1 MNGAAGSRKTSSRA
15 EALRR
20 PFLGWFITPAV
31 LVAAGLLAAM
41 AAVLQY
47 AFLAFVPGELQP
59 GGFTFQNFRE
69 MMKPLYAGVFYDTVK
84 ICFLTAVLALLAGYP
99 LALALVRAKNP
110 YVKSAILIISVTPLF
125 LGEVIRTYAWI
136 IVLGNRGFVN
146 GSLMGLG
153 IIDTP
158 IPLLFTRLGVV
169 VALVHVTLPVVVIML
184 AAAIAHID
192 RDLEKAAA
200 ALGARPL
207 RVFATVT
214 LPLSMPGIIAGLTT
228 GFAWTFS
235 AFATPQLIGGGR
247 VNMVSNLVYSLG
259 FSSFNFPFAAA
270 LSVAGLVLT
279 ALALAGFRLLLRPL
293 HKVGLG

>member
-1 MNGAAGSRKTSSRA
+1 LS
-15 EALRR
+15 LRR
-20 PFLGWFITPAV
+20 PFLGAFITPAV
-31 LVAAGLLAAM
+31 LVAAGFILSM
-41 AAVLQY
+41 GVVLQY
-47 AFLAFVPGELQP
+47 AFLAFIPGELQP
-59 GGFTFQNFRE
+59 GGFSLNNFRE
-69 MMKPLYAGVFYDTVK
+69 MMKPLYAGVFYDTVVL
-84 ICFLTAVLALLAGYP
+84 CLLTAILALFAGYP
-99 LALALVRAKNP
+99 LALALVRARNP
-110 YVKSAILIISVTPLF
+110 YLKSAILIISVTPLF

-146 GSLMGLG
+146 GTLMSLG

-169 VALVHVTLPVVVIML
+169 IALVHVTLPVVVIML

-200 ALGARPL
+200 ALGAKPL
-207 RVFATVT
+207 RVFLTVT
-214 LPLSMPGIIAGLTT
+214 LPLSMPGIVAGLTT

-270 LSVAGLVLT
+270 LSIAGLVLT

-293 HKVGLG
+293 HKVGLT

>member
-1 MNGAAGSRKTSSRA
+1 MNGAAGSRKTSSRV
-15 EALRR
+15 EAVQR
-20 PFLGWFITPAV
+20 PFLKLFVNPAA
-31 LVAAGLLAAM
+31 LVAAGFLLAM

-47 AFLAFVPGELQP
+47 AFLAFIPGELQP
-59 GGFTFQNFRE
+59 GGFSLQNFRE
-69 MMKPLYAGVFYDTVK
+69 MMKPLYAGVFYDTVTL
-84 ICFLTAVLALLAGYP
+84 CLLTAVLALLAGYP
-99 LALALVRAKNP
+99 LALALVRARNP

-146 GSLMGLG
+146 GSLMTLG
-153 IIDTP
+153 IIDAP

-192 RDLEKAAA
+192 RDLERAAA
-200 ALGARPL
+200 ALGAKPL
-207 RVFATVT
+207 RVFLSVT
-214 LPLSMPGIIAGLTT
+214 LPLSMPGVIAGLTT

-259 FSSFNFPFAAA
+259 FASFNFPFAAA

-293 HKVGLG
+293 RKVGIT